1 MGLAAGGGARGA
13 RGGLCVGVGVGVG
26 VEIQLENISVN
37 GASMYT
43 LRLFTLQVQG
53 WAVGRSPD
61 SKWPVVVAGFIVR

>member
-1 MGLAAGGGARGA
+1 MGLAAGDGARGA
-13 RGGLCVGVGVGVG
+13 RGVLCVGVG

-61 SKWPVVVAGFIVR
+61 SNWPVVVAGFIVRYT